1 MDVTIVGAGSMARG
15 IAIRLLAGGNGVR
28 LLVRTQNKAVAFAEQ
43 LRGETARTAHVQ
55 VGSPGDPL
63 IDDIVVL
70 AIPYSEA
77 GPLVLSYGE
86 QLAGKIVVDI
96 SNPLNDTYDGL
107 VTPPDSSAA
116 EELARVAPP
125 DARVVK
131 AFNTTFAGSLVAG
144 KVAGQPLDVF
154 LAGDD
159 VQAKTAVA
167 QLVEAGG
174 LRAIDAGPLEH
185 ARQLEALGFL
195 HIALQGTLGTG
206 FQSAI
211 KILS

>member
-28 LLVRTQNKAVAFAEQ
+28 LLVRTPNKAVAFAEQ